1 MAPKNRQNR
10 FSIHRIYNDLKSAAI
25 KICTWHNRIN
35 CYPYIKFQKFDAFMP
50 NMHNISILNTFQKLL
65 LKIYS
70 LAEAYPQSAMS
81 GLKGKSKYA
90 ITD

>member
-1 MAPKNRQNR
+1 
-10 FSIHRIYNDLKSAAI
+10 
-25 KICTWHNRIN
+25 
-35 CYPYIKFQKFDAFMP
+35 MP
-50 NMHNISILNTFQKLL
+50 NTHNISILITFQKIP
-65 LKIYS
+65 LKTYS